1 MSNVYQVKREQPKK
15 GAITVKEAADALG
28 VHHTTVRRH
37 IDKGDINAFRLGLTW
52 RIPTEEV
59 IRIKYGQ

>member
-1 MSNVYQVKREQPKK
+1 MVTNRQIRRILHKK
-15 GAITVKEAADALG
+15 GAMTIQEVADALG

-37 IDKGDINAFRLGLTW
+37 IDQGNINAFRLGLTW